1 MRFEPSAYL
10 TPVDALIT
18 SLGQG
23 PTCSE
28 QSTEVRCS
36 CYCQY
41 EAPAWGL
48 GGQVEGSLR
57 LSSDLRPSLDL
68 STRQMRSTGAVVA
81 LVRDPLP

>member
-23 PTCSE
+23 PT
-28 QSTEVRCS
+28 STEVSCC

-57 LSSDLRPSLDL
+57 LPSDLRPSLDL
-68 STRQMRSTGAVVA
+68 STRQMSSTGAVVA